1 MGGGLLQLVAYGAQD
16 AYITGNPHITFWKV
30 MYKRHTNFAMESM
43 RVNFTGSP
51 TYGQR
56 SVVVVN
62 RNADLMFRTYL
73 EVTLPDTRLSA
84 LPANTISGVTATSTP
99 SLTTSGVYW
108 TTGGRRR
115 LGYLLIQQVEIEI
128 GGQIMDRHYGE
139 WMYLWESLTSPFD
152 QSIRLDQMLGQSSAG
167 SYSTPSSCGGRPQ
180 VMYIPLSFWFCRNP
194 GLALPLIALQY
205 HEVRL
210 NFIFRQATDLV
221 QNIYGYDGNGN
232 PLFWSGGVAQ
242 AAQNLPRFKD
252 AAVYIDYIYLDTDE
266 RRRFA
271 QQTHEYLIDQLQY
284 GLQQSITSQTV
295 RLDLTLNHP
304 VKELV
309 WVFQD
314 ARMLDCSLITN
325 TVSGNNN
332 LGNFGTAFN
341 TQPFQYSDIVNR
353 CRLQLNGQD
362 RFDERYG
369 DYFWKVQPYQHHSG
383 GAFEQHALT
392 QQPLQGSQPGSMVM
406 MFTLQGTSSAT
417 PVTATAGVQGGTL
430 TLTGGATY
438 AQYVAA
444 GSPPMNIISAT
455 DLTTAGGGGGVSA
468 PGVLVGT
475 YFITLVLDPT
485 SATASAC
492 KITTKTGGTAAVI
505 GSGNDTLQITA
516 MLEPNQG
523 ITDPLASTT
532 PLAGAG
538 YTQNPSYAGTGA
550 SASYV
555 PATFNYAQAGY
566 QQTNYGYTQSVN
578 PINMYSF
585 SLAPEEHQP
594 SGSCNFSRIDT
605 TTLVF
610 DTLTGSATGALSAGQ
625 FPSKNYPYLF
635 RLYAVNYNIFR
646 VMSGMGG
653 LAYSN

>member
-30 MYKRHTNFAMESM
+30 LYKRHTNFAMEAM

-51 TYGQR
+51 AYGQR

-84 LPANTISGVTATSTP
+84 LGTTIAGVTGTSVPSTSTA
-99 SLTTSGVYW
+99 GVLW
-108 TTGGRRR
+108 TAGGRRR

-128 GGQIMDRHYGE
+128 GGQVMDRHYGE
-139 WMYLWESLTSPFD
+139 WMYLWESLTSQYD
-152 QSIRLDQMLGQSSAG
+152 QSVRLDQMLGYNAEG
-167 SYSTPSSCGGRPQ
+167 VVTTPQGCGGRPT

-221 QNIYGYDGNGN
+221 QSVYGYNSAGTA
-232 PLFWSGGVAQ
+232 LTWTGGVAT

-252 AAVYIDYIYLDTDE
+252 CAVYVDYIYLDTDE

-309 WVFQD
+309 WVYQD
-314 ARMLDCSLITN
+314 ARKLDCSLPAT
-325 TVSGNNN
+325 TTGAA
-332 LGNFGTAFN
+332 LPY
-341 TQPFQYSDIVNR
+341 TQPFSYDDIADR

-383 GAFEQHALT
+383 GGFEQHAQVQLPLT
-392 QQPLQGSQPGSMVM
+392 GSVLGSTYIS
-406 MFTLQGTSSAT
+406 FTATTSSNT
-417 PVTATAGVQGGTL
+417 TL
-430 TLTGGATY
+430 ASFVRTGGAT
-438 AQYVAA
+438 VESLA
-444 GSPPMNIISAT
+444 G
-455 DLTTAGGGGGVSA
+455 L
-468 PGVLVGT
+468 
-475 YFITLVLDPT
+475 
-485 SATASAC
+485 
-492 KITTKTGGTAAVI
+492 
-505 GSGNDTLQITA
+505 TLQIVSGFQTA
-516 MLEPNQG
+516 STYAIQVLPGTSITFPSTVGTVPSTTCLSAAALGSVASTFYAIYDPNVAL
-523 ITDPLASTT
+523 TDPISGISGVSG
-532 PLAGAG
+532 LAGV
-538 YTQNPSYAGTGA
+538 T
-550 SASYV
+550 
-555 PATFNYAQAGY
+555 NYAQAGF
-566 QQTNYGYTQSVN
+566 QQTNQTYAQSVN
-578 PINMYSF
+578 PINVYSF
-585 SLAPEEHQP
+585 ALAPEEHQP

-610 DTLTGSATGALSAGQ
+610 DSITGDAAGAKSAGA
-625 FPSKNYPYLF
+625 FPSKNFPYLF
-635 RLYAVNYNIFR
+635 RMYAVNYNIFR

>member
-30 MYKRHTNFAMESM
+30 LYKRHTNFAMEAM

-51 TYGQR
+51 AYGQR

-84 LPANTISGVTATSTP
+84 LGTTIPGVTASSVPSTSTA
-99 SLTTSGVYW
+99 GVLW
-108 TTGGRRR
+108 TAGGRRR

-128 GGQIMDRHYGE
+128 GGQVMDRHYGE
-139 WMYLWESLTSPFD
+139 WMYLWESLTSQYD
-152 QSIRLDQMLGQSSAG
+152 QSVRLDQMLGYNAEG
-167 SYSTPSSCGGRPQ
+167 VVTTPQGCGGRPT

-221 QNIYGYDGNGN
+221 QSVYGYNSAGTA
-232 PLFWSGGVAQ
+232 LTWTGGVTT

-252 AAVYIDYIYLDTDE
+252 CAVYVDYIYLDTDE

-284 GLQQSITSQTV
+284 GLQQSVTSQTV

-309 WVFQD
+309 WVYQD
-314 ARMLDCSLITN
+314 ARKLDCSLPAT
-325 TVSGNNN
+325 TTGAA
-332 LGNFGTAFN
+332 LPY
-341 TQPFQYSDIVNR
+341 TQPFSYDDIADR

-383 GAFEQHALT
+383 GGFEQHAQVQLPLT
-392 QQPLQGSQPGSMVM
+392 GSVLGSTYIS
-406 MFTLQGTSSAT
+406 FTATTSSNT
-417 PVTATAGVQGGTL
+417 TL
-430 TLTGGATY
+430 ASFNRTGGAT
-438 AQYVAA
+438 VESLA
-444 GSPPMNIISAT
+444 G
-455 DLTTAGGGGGVSA
+455 L
-468 PGVLVGT
+468 
-475 YFITLVLDPT
+475 
-485 SATASAC
+485 
-492 KITTKTGGTAAVI
+492 
-505 GSGNDTLQITA
+505 TLQIVSGFQTA
-516 MLEPNQG
+516 STYAIQVLPGTSITFPSTPGTVPSTTCLSAAALGSVASTFYAIYDPNVTV
-523 ITDPLASTT
+523 TDPISGISGVSG
-532 PLAGAG
+532 LAGV
-538 YTQNPSYAGTGA
+538 T
-550 SASYV
+550 
-555 PATFNYAQAGY
+555 NYAQAGF
-566 QQTNYGYTQSVN
+566 QQTNQTYAQSVN
-578 PINMYSF
+578 PINVYSF
-585 SLAPEEHQP
+585 ALAPEEHQP

-610 DTLTGSATGALSAGQ
+610 DSITGDAAGAKSAGA
-625 FPSKNYPYLF
+625 FPSKNFPYLF
-635 RLYAVNYNIFR
+635 RMYAVNYNIFR

>member
-30 MYKRHTNFAMESM
+30 LYKRHTNFAMEAM

-51 TYGQR
+51 AYGQR

-73 EVTLPDTRLSA
+73 EVTLPDTRA
-84 LPANTISGVTATSTP
+84 TATSAAANV
-99 SLTTSGVYW
+99 LW
-108 TTGGRRR
+108 TAGGRRR

-128 GGQIMDRHYGE
+128 GGQVMDRHYGE
-139 WMYLWESLTSPFD
+139 WMYLWESLTSPYD
-152 QSIRLDQMLGQSSAG
+152 QSVRLDQMLGTNVEG
-167 SYSTPSSCGGRPQ
+167 TYSTPAGCNGRPA
-180 VMYIPLSFWFCRNP
+180 VLYIPLQFWFCRNP

-221 QNIYGYDGNGN
+221 QSTG
-232 PLFWSGGVAQ
+232 FSGGITAAAQ
-242 AAQNLPRFKD
+242 ALPRFKD
-252 AAVYIDYIYLDTDE
+252 AAVYVDYIYLDTDE

-304 VKELV
+304 VKELI
-309 WVFQD
+309 WVYQD
-314 ARMLDCSLITN
+314 ARKLDCSKLSELG
-325 TVSGNNN
+325 TV
-332 LGNFGTAFN
+332 N
-341 TQPFQYSDIVNR
+341 TQPFSYDDIANR

-383 GAFEQHALT
+383 GAFEPHAYT
-392 QQPLQGSQPGSMVM
+392 QTVGQTSPGTTYIT
-406 MFTLQGTSSAT
+406 FTATTSSNT
-417 PVTATAGVQGGTL
+417 TL
-430 TLTGGATY
+430 ANFTRTGGATLESLAGLTLQIVSGFQTASAY
-438 AQYVAA
+438 AIQVLPGTTITFPTTVGTAPSTGCLGTAALGSVASTFYAIYDPNLALTDTVSNGSLGFQQTNSA
-444 GSPPMNIISAT
+444 GQP
-455 DLTTAGGGGGVSA
+455 LTAGGYS
-468 PGVLVGT
+468 
-475 YFITLVLDPT
+475 
-485 SATASAC
+485 
-492 KITTKTGGTAAVI
+492 
-505 GSGNDTLQITA
+505 
-516 MLEPNQG
+516 
-523 ITDPLASTT
+523 
-532 PLAGAG
+532 
-538 YTQNPSYAGTGA
+538 
-550 SASYV
+550 
-555 PATFNYAQAGY
+555 
-566 QQTNYGYTQSVN
+566 QSIN
-578 PINMYSF
+578 PINVYSF

-594 SGSCNFSRIDT
+594 SGSCNFSRVDT

-610 DTLTGSATGALSAGQ
+610 DSITGADGQALPAGR

-635 RLYAVNYNIFR
+635 RMYAVNYNIFR